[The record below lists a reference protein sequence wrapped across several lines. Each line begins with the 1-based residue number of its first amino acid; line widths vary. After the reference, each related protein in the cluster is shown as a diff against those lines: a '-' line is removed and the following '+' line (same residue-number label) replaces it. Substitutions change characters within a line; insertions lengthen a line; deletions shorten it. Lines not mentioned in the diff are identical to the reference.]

1 MFRKEILAKLQLTKA
16 GSLKK
21 LSQKGIDLL
30 LDKIE
35 AKVTKEE
42 EIDSTIDDL
51 DTSIIS
57 FDDVVE
63 LIQKETSRNARS
75 VRTNLEK
82 EYDLIKKKKTT
93 DDDDDDD
100 DDVDPAPKKKSGQPA
115 DISKMIAEAVTTAMA
130 PFAASNQQIQLNET
144 RSKLK
149 VAAKAKGIPE
159 DWVDDVHIGENFN
172 EEEAITK
179 LDTKWTATKQLVVNE
194 AIGNGTV
201 LKGSLVTES
210 AFAEASKKYGETV
223 APKDSGINI
232 QEM

>member
-1 MFRKEILAKLQLTKA
+1 MYRKEILAKLQVKKA

-35 AKVTKEE
+35 AKVTTED

-75 VRTNLEK
+75 VRTNIEK
-82 EYDLIKKKKTT
+82 EFDLVRKKKTE

-100 DDVDPAPKKKSGQPA
+100 DNPTPKSKSGQPA
-115 DISKMIAEAVTTAMA
+115 DISKMIADAVTAAMA
-130 PFAASNQQIQLNET
+130 PFAASNQQIQINET

-159 DWVDDVHIGENFN
+159 DWADDVTIGEGFN
-172 EEEAITK
+172 IDEAVTK
-179 LDTKWTATKQLVVNE
+179 LDTKWTAAKQLAVND
-194 AIGNGTV
+194 AIGTGAV
-201 LKGSLVTES
+201 LRGSAVTET

>member
-42 EIDSTIDDL
+42 DIDSTIDDL

-82 EYDLIKKKKTT
+82 EFDLVRKKKTEG

-100 DDVDPAPKKKSGQPA
+100 EPVSKRKSDQPA
-115 DISKMIAEAVTTAMA
+115 DISKMIADAVTAAMA
-130 PFAASNQQIQLNET
+130 PFAASNKQIQLNET

-149 VAAKAKGIPE
+149 LAAKAKGIPE
-159 DWVDDVHIGENFN
+159 DWIDDVHIGEDFN

-179 LDTKWTATKQLVVNE
+179 LDSKWTATKQLVVNE

>member
-82 EYDLIKKKKTT
+82 EFDLVKKKKNADE
-93 DDDDDDD
+93 DDEEDDEDL
-100 DDVDPAPKKKSGQPA
+100 APKKKSGQPA
-115 DISKMIAEAVTTAMA
+115 DISKMIADAVTAAMA

-144 RSKLK
+144 RFKLK

>member
-42 EIDSTIDDL
+42 DIDSTIDDL

-82 EYDLIKKKKTT
+82 EFDLVRKKKTEG

-100 DDVDPAPKKKSGQPA
+100 EPVSKRKSDQPA
-115 DISKMIAEAVTTAMA
+115 DISKMIAEAVTAAMA
-130 PFAASNQQIQLNET
+130 PFAASNKQIQLNET

-159 DWVDDVHIGENFN
+159 GWVDDVHIGEDFN

-179 LDTKWTATKQLVVNE
+179 LDSKWTATKQLVVNE

>member
-1 MFRKEILAKLQLTKA
+1 MFRKEILAKLQINKA

-42 EIDSTIDDL
+42 DIDSTIDDL

-75 VRTNLEK
+75 VRTNIEK
-82 EYDLIKKKKTT
+82 EFDLVRKKKTEDV
-93 DDDDDDD
+93 DDDDDEE
-100 DDVDPAPKKKSGQPA
+100 DPAPKKKSGQPA
-115 DISKMIAEAVTTAMA
+115 DMSKMIADAVTEAMA
-130 PFAASNQQIQLNET
+130 PFAAMNQNIKISET
-144 RSKLK
+144 RNKLK
-149 VAAKAKGIPE
+149 AAAKLKGIPE
-159 DWVDDVHIGENFN
+159 DWADDVQIGDDFN
-172 EEEAITK
+172 EEEAVAK
-179 LDTKWTATKQLVVNE
+179 LDTKWTAAKQLAVND
-194 AIGNGTV
+194 ALGTGTV
-201 LKGSLVTES
+201 LKGSVITET

>member
-75 VRTNLEK
+75 VRTNIEK
-82 EYDLIKKKKTT
+82 EFDLVRKKKAEDEDEEEDEDAPT
-93 DDDDDDD
+93 
-100 DDVDPAPKKKSGQPA
+100 PKKKSGQPA
-115 DISKMIAEAVTTAMA
+115 DISKMIADAVTAAMA
-130 PFAASNQQIQLNET
+130 PFAASNQQIQINET

-159 DWVDDVHIGENFN
+159 DWADDVAIGEGFN
-172 EEEAITK
+172 IDEAVTK
-179 LDTKWTATKQLVVNE
+179 LDGKWTAAKQLAVND
-194 AIGNGTV
+194 ALSNGAV
-201 LKGSLVTES
+201 LKGSLVTEG